1 MLLSLIRLT
10 AKHLSKGGI
19 AMWEYNYIT
28 NYDELYHHGVK
39 GMKWGVR
46 RYQNK
51 DGSLNDKGIKKYAK
65 KQYAKEALNSN
76 KTLFGKAYDRYT
88 GAHKIIADI
97 KASKSSKKQNEAAA
111 KKYLSE
117 KNKPI
122 KQKAKKA
129 VIKGTAK
136 TAEVISKIGTAYIGD
151 QVFFNGSGTKA
162 VKVATKAAGRAA
174 VNAYVR
180 ANGGYDIHWYDN

>member
-1 MLLSLIRLT
+1 
-10 AKHLSKGGI
+10 
-19 AMWEYNYIT
+19 MWEYNYT
-28 NYDELYHHGVK
+28 PDPNELYHYGVL

-117 KNKPI
+117 KNKPT

-162 VKVATKAAGRAA
+162 VKAATKAAGRAA